1 MTIMETYKEEIMRY
15 LNKSKENIELN
26 KLLKK
31 NDVCDLLGVSIGK
44 LDSMMVN
51 GLPYIKDGR
60 NVRFRVKDID
70 KYLDKK
76 LITE

>member
-1 MTIMETYKEEIMRY
+1 METYKEEIMRH

>member
-1 MTIMETYKEEIMRY
+1 METYKEEIMRY
-15 LNKSKENIELN
+15 LNMSKENIELN

-60 NVRFRVKDID
+60 NVRFRVNDID
-70 KYLDKK
+70 KYLDEK
-76 LITE
+76 LITM

>member
-1 MTIMETYKEEIMRY
+1 MEIYKEEIMRY
-15 LNKSKENIELN
+15 LNMSKENKELN

-60 NVRFRVKDID
+60 NVRFRVNDID
-70 KYLDKK
+70 KYLDEK
-76 LITE
+76 LITM

>member
-1 MTIMETYKEEIMRY
+1 MEIYKEEIMRY

>member
-1 MTIMETYKEEIMRY
+1 MEIYKEEIMRY
-15 LNKSKENIELN
+15 LNMSKENIELN

>member
-1 MTIMETYKEEIMRY
+1 MEIYKEEIMRY

-60 NVRFRVKDID
+60 NVRFRVNDID
-70 KYLDKK
+70 KYLDEK
-76 LITE
+76 LITM